1 MIFSF
6 FTLLLFCCYRLPF
19 LPLCQISHRH
29 PSKGKRRQGGA
40 PGAYHRVAAR
50 RFIRRLRCRERFSVQ
65 IKQRERAATRTRLST
80 PLNSFDCAEKKTRG
94 SACSL
99 KFQELVKEYIKYK
112 NRRVETGTLFLSVHG
127 CVDF

>member
-1 MIFSF
+1 MHIIVS
-6 FTLLLFCCYRLPF
+6 LREGLFAVFVVVSDSPYK
-19 LPLCQISHRH
+19 S
-29 PSKGKRRQGGA
+29 S
-40 PGAYHRVAAR
+40 
-50 RFIRRLRCRERFSVQ
+50 
-65 IKQRERAATRTRLST
+65 RERAATRTRLST